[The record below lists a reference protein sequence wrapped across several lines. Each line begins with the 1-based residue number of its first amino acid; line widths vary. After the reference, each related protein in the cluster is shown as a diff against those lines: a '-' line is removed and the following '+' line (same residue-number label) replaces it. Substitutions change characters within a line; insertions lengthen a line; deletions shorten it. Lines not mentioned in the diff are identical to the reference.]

1 MIPTRPHPP
10 AYLLNDIPSV
20 FVAAPELGNW
30 VRETFINSDGALA
43 NSAHEHLA
51 DADIGF
57 LWTDVANAR
66 QGRAIVGQA
75 ETGLPMGAMGRWA
88 KARAVQQ
95 TTEWFGHVPDFIIT
109 IEAGYAATCD
119 DASFCALIEHELY
132 HCAQEHDAFGAPK
145 FTKDGGPKFTI
156 RGHDVEEF
164 VGVVARYGIAAT
176 GVSEMVRAAN
186 KGPEIAAASIAHACG
201 TCLERTA

>member
-1 MIPTRPHPP
+1 MLTSRPYPP
-10 AYLLNDIPSV
+10 SYLLDGAPST
-20 FVAAPELGNW
+20 FVAAPDLSAW
-30 VRETFINSDGALA
+30 VRDTFVASDGPLA
-43 NSAHEHLA
+43 NTSHEHLTEA
-51 DADIGF
+51 HVGF
-57 LWTDVANAR
+57 LWTDIANAR

-95 TTEWFGHVPDFIIT
+95 VTEWFGEVPDFIIT
-109 IEAGYAATCD
+109 VEAAYASSCD

-132 HCAQEHDAFGAPK
+132 HCAQERDVFGFPK
-145 FTKDGGPKFTI
+145 FSKNGRPKFTI

-164 VGVVARYGIAAT
+164 VGVVARYGMAAT
-176 GVSEMVRAAN
+176 GVSELVRVAN

-201 TCLERTA
+201 TCLARTA